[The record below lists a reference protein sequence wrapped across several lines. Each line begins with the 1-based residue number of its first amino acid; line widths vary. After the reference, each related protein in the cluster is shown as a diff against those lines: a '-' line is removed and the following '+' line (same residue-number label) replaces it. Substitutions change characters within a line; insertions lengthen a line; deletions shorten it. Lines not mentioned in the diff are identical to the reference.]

1 MKVKLSN
8 KSNFVPFNT
17 LMVGDCF
24 KYNNAVFIKVK
35 PSFENDNVF
44 NCIENECYSLCSDSM
59 VVPCLMELVE
69 VKWK

>member
-1 MKVKLSN
+1 MKVKLN
-8 KSNFVPFNT
+8 DKSNFVP
-17 LMVGDCF
+17 F

-59 VVPCLMELVE
+59 VVPCRMELVE
-69 VKWK
+69 VK